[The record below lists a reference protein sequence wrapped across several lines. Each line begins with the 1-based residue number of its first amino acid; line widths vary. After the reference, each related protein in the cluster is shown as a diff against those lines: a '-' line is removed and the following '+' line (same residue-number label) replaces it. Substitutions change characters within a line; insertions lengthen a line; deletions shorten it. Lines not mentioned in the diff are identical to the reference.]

1 MALSAEQILVIRNY
15 VTELQRIN
23 PSGWVKDLTSAMD
36 QFDVSPSM
44 LQEAY
49 SDISVSEIQSAYNE
63 SNPTGKFS
71 TSRPQPQP
79 QPEPEP
85 QPSVSEQNIRDVYQ
99 RYLNRSPNA
108 TELQGW
114 LDYSKTNSPE
124 QTANAFLAGAR
135 DELTSVTQQGYQA
148 ALNRAPTEAEVR
160 ALVDYAI
167 ENGAQAAVDKFNTDA
182 QAELDRARQPEPQP
196 QAASAVNNI
205 KRQLRLQYDAVVAQQ
220 PELKYKFEDRL
231 DSIFENQAKTLADAG
246 ITDITQVGRKFD
258 YGFDDAAPP
267 RNYSGGFGGVDGIL
281 TPVVTYRMY
290 LIDKRTGKR
299 LETSESSP
307 LQIADDQE
315 TPVTIFDN
323 QPADQV
329 KLPPTQIWGSPEFAG
344 GRDMFNVVFND
355 QNQPVFLPVWE
366 PLGDNK
372 DFGDFVVASV
382 KFLLP
387 FYIPVLGEALHS
399 TAFGQAIGATA
410 SNVLAGGTTGAIIAS
425 AAGGDPLKGF
435 VSGAVGSFTSTTYAN
450 QVGKALG
457 IVNDAAA
464 TIVGNGIINSLMSG
478 VQAEVLGADV
488 AESMLAGFG
497 VGAIT
502 ANPAE
507 IANLLVGGEENLAF
521 LVRNTNLSVEN
532 LQNIITTSVANSL
545 VTEMRGGN
553 FADALGE
560 NLLVGGVSTS
570 AGNQI
575 RNLIG
580 ENLSPQARESL
591 VTIGRGAVDVGVRAE
606 LNNQNVRLALENAAP
621 YIFTAGAV
629 SYQQTLDAINNQPK
643 LASLPEQ
650 SKLLL
655 ATLDTGTLNDATNS
669 LEADV
674 INSFVE
680 NVQNPENFTN
690 LGTISVSAQRTIL
703 DDALKLAMDVWD
715 RMSSFLGEYANYQK
729 DQVVNSL
736 IGLVATTQDHYAK
749 AGAGPEGVLATNI
762 QALDRVKQSLN
773 KLLSAEAIQD
783 RAASLRILKEAE
795 NGGFLDQVLSGFEAF
810 VQDPAGYTSQAM
822 GSVVPNLVLGGIT
835 SGASFVARLLPQ
847 IYFNVATTVGGVKNS
862 IYEAVFTQAKRAGLS
877 DVEATALGTEAQA
890 YGGANTDMMALAAT
904 ISAAT
909 TVFPGSF
916 EQQLI
921 KQIAA
926 KSARDVALRAVTA
939 GLIESFQEGVLSA
952 QNSISQNLAI
962 NRIPDPREQ
971 MIAELGEN
979 TEAGRAIREMIN
991 QTPWQR
997 ALTQGVWGQAVV
1009 DALSGGV
1016 VGAGASLG
1024 LSAADINQWA
1034 QENAVERGDWELLDA
1049 PGKGSELIVKN
1060 FFDPEVIDV
1069 FVREVGAQQLTG
1081 PDGDGAVET
1090 ETPLLTGPTDQ
1101 EVIDV
1106 TDITGD
1112 QDVIDVTDIEPTP
1125 SAPDSPPVITQP
1137 VDVTPEL
1144 TPAVNL
1150 QEQVASIL
1158 SQNLNDLQLNLQ
1170 EVNLMVQSTMQ
1181 QLDAAQ
1187 TELQNLI
1194 DSGDLDTLSR
1204 AELTQIESNL
1214 NNLMTAA
1221 ETALQ
1226 DLALTE
1232 TKIDQ
1237 IVAVQG
1243 KPVSD
1248 QEAQTII
1255 EQGGLPEPDAP
1266 DFERFPRVDIVPAQ
1280 DLAPDPEPQPEPQP
1294 EPDFTRPSP
1303 ITPVDVEA
1311 AEPSVPPTTEPEGR
1325 PPLALEPS
1333 PDEPPPEGT
1342 VLPTPEV
1349 DLVVP
1354 PDGEEEPLPEEE
1366 PPAEEDEVT
1375 PLRPILIFEQP
1386 GERPNLP
1393 FSPRV
1398 TGEALASILGAK
1410 KPLFAGDPEKQR
1422 AVWNKR
1428 SLKLLSEALRL

>member
-15 VTELQRIN
+15 VTELQRTN
-23 PSGWVKDLTSAMD
+23 PNNWVNDLAAAMD

-49 SDISVSEIQSAYNE
+49 SDISVSQIQDTYNQ
-63 SNPTGKFS
+63 SRPSGKFS
-71 TSRPQPQP
+71 TARQQYVGPPSPPTTAPPPPPQEKITIRPEAIQNIEQPATTPTIQQDPTLVTVQAQQPQPQP
-79 QPEPEP
+79 QP
-85 QPSVSEQNIRDVYQ
+85 
-99 RYLNRSPNA
+99 
-108 TELQGW
+108 
-114 LDYSKTNSPE
+114 
-124 QTANAFLAGAR
+124 
-135 DELTSVTQQGYQA
+135 
-148 ALNRAPTEAEVR
+148 
-160 ALVDYAI
+160 
-167 ENGAQAAVDKFNTDA
+167 
-182 QAELDRARQPEPQP
+182 
-196 QAASAVNNI
+196 ASAVDNI
-205 KRQLRLQYDAVVAQQ
+205 KRQLRAQYDAIVAQQ
-220 PELKYKFEDRL
+220 PSLKYKLEDRL
-231 DSIFENQAKTLADAG
+231 DRIFEGQAEMLADAG
-246 ITDITQVGRKFD
+246 ITDITQVGRKFE
-258 YGFDDAAPP
+258 YLGGEGAGPP
-267 RNYSGGFGGVDGIL
+267 RVYSGGLGGTDVGAESPEIPL
-281 TPVVTYRMY
+281 GSSY
-290 LIDKRTGKR
+290 LIDKRTGKK
-299 LETSESSP
+299 LELDKSYEDNF
-307 LQIADDQE
+307 QIGPQSYSNLPNLRAN
-315 TPVTIFDN
+315 T
-323 QPADQV
+323 PADQV
-329 KLPPTQIWGSPEFAG
+329 ETPNIQIWGSANLG
-344 GRDMFNVVFND
+344 NGTDIFNVVFND
-355 QNQPVFLPVWE
+355 QDQPVFIPIWQ
-366 PLGDNK
+366 PDSSK
-372 DFGDFVVASV
+372 SFGDFVEASV
-382 KFLLP
+382 KFLAP

-410 SNVLAGGTTGAIIAS
+410 SNVIAGGTTGAIIAD

-450 QVGKALG
+450 EVGKAVG
-457 IVNDAAA
+457 IANDAAA

-478 VQAEVLGADV
+478 LQAGVLGGDV
-488 AESMLAGFG
+488 GESMLAGFG
-497 VGAIT
+497 FGAIT

-532 LQNIITTSVANSL
+532 LQNIITTSAANSL
-545 VTEMRGGN
+545 ITEMRGGN
-553 FADALGE
+553 FVNALGE
-560 NLLVGGVSTS
+560 NLLAGGISTS

-575 RNLIG
+575 KNLIG

-629 SYQQTLDAINNQPK
+629 SYQQKLDAINRQPK
-643 LASLPEQ
+643 LASLPEN

-655 ATLDTGTLNDATNS
+655 ATLDTGTVSDASNG
-669 LEADV
+669 LEQEV
-674 INSFVE
+674 FNSFVRQVTE
-680 NVQNPENFTN
+680 LPNIEVT
-690 LGTISVSAQRTIL
+690 AKRTIL
-703 DDALKLAMDVWD
+703 DDALKLGVDVWD
-715 RMSSFLGEYANYQK
+715 RMSSFLGEYARYQK
-729 DQVVNSL
+729 DQVVRSI
-736 IGLVATTQDHYAK
+736 IGLTNVTQSIYGI
-749 AGAGPEGVLATNI
+749 AGGGPEGGLATNI

-773 KLLSAEAIQD
+773 QLLSAEAIQD
-783 RAASLRILKEAE
+783 RASSLRILKEAE

-810 VQDPAGYTSQAM
+810 VQDPAGYTSEAL
-822 GSVVPNLVLGGIT
+822 GSVIPNLVVGGVT
-835 SGASFVARLLPQ
+835 SGASFVSRLLPQ
-847 IYFNVATTVGGVKNS
+847 IGVNIASTVGDVKNS
-862 IYEAVFTQAKRAGLS
+862 IYEAVFKQAKRAGLS
-877 DVEATALGTEAQA
+877 DVEATALGTQAQD
-890 YGGANTDMMALAAT
+890 YGGANTDMMAVAAA

-909 TVFPGSF
+909 TMFPGSF
-916 EQQLI
+916 EVQI
-921 KQIAA
+921 VNQIAA
-926 KSARDVALRAVTA
+926 KSARDVALRAGTA
-939 GLIESFQEGVLSA
+939 SLIEAGTEGVLST
-952 QNSISQNLAI
+952 QNAIAQNLAV

-971 MIAELGEN
+971 MIREVGEN
-979 TEAGRAIREMIN
+979 TQAGRAIREMIN

-1034 QENAVERGDWELLDA
+1034 QENAVERGDWEVLDA

-1069 FVREVGAQQLTG
+1069 FVREVGAQRLPSPDQLAL
-1081 PDGDGAVET
+1081 PA
-1090 ETPLLTGPTDQ
+1090 PS
-1101 EVIDV
+1101 
-1106 TDITGD
+1106 D

-1125 SAPDSPPVITQP
+1125 SAPVSPPVVTPPVVTPPVVTPPVVTPP
-1137 VDVTPEL
+1137 VDVTPEP

-1187 TELQNLI
+1187 NELQNLI
-1194 DSGDLDTLSR
+1194 NSGDLDTLSR

-1255 EQGGLPEPDAP
+1255 EQGGLPDPDAP

-1280 DLAPDPEPQPEPQP
+1280 DLVPVPEPQPQPQP
-1294 EPDFTRPSP
+1294 EPDFTRPPP

-1311 AEPSVPPTTEPEGR
+1311 AEPTVPPTTEPEGR
-1325 PPLALEPS
+1325 PPLVLQPS
-1333 PDEPPPEGT
+1333 LDEPPPEGT
-1342 VLPTPEV
+1342 VLPTPEA

-1354 PDGEEEPLPEEE
+1354 PDGEERPLPEEE
-1366 PPAEEDEVT
+1366 PPAEKDEVT
-1375 PLRPILIFEQP
+1375 PLRPVLIFEQP
-1386 GERPNLP
+1386 GERPNIP
-1393 FSPRV
+1393 FSSRV

-1410 KPLFAGDPEKQR
+1410 EPIFAGDPEKQR

>member
-15 VTELQRIN
+15 VTELQRTN
-23 PSGWVKDLTSAMD
+23 PNNWVNDLAAAMD

-49 SDISVSEIQSAYNE
+49 SDISVSQIQDTYNQ
-63 SNPTGKFS
+63 SRPSGKFS
-71 TSRPQPQP
+71 TARPQDVGPPSPTTTAPPPPPQEQITIRPEAIQNIEQPATTPTIQQDPTLVTVQAQQPQPQP
-79 QPEPEP
+79 QP
-85 QPSVSEQNIRDVYQ
+85 
-99 RYLNRSPNA
+99 
-108 TELQGW
+108 
-114 LDYSKTNSPE
+114 
-124 QTANAFLAGAR
+124 
-135 DELTSVTQQGYQA
+135 
-148 ALNRAPTEAEVR
+148 
-160 ALVDYAI
+160 
-167 ENGAQAAVDKFNTDA
+167 
-182 QAELDRARQPEPQP
+182 
-196 QAASAVNNI
+196 ASAVDNI
-205 KRQLRLQYDAVVAQQ
+205 KRQLRAQYDAIVAQQ
-220 PELKYKFEDRL
+220 PSLKYKLEDRL
-231 DSIFENQAKTLADAG
+231 DRIFEGQAKMFADAG
-246 ITDITQVGRKFD
+246 ITDITQVGRKFE
-258 YGFDDAAPP
+258 YLGGEGAGPP
-267 RNYSGGFGGVDGIL
+267 RVYSGGLGGTDVGMESPEIPL
-281 TPVVTYRMY
+281 GSSY
-290 LIDKRTGKR
+290 LIDKRTGKK
-299 LETSESSP
+299 LELDKSYEGNFKIEPQSYLNLPNLRANT
-307 LQIADDQE
+307 
-315 TPVTIFDN
+315 
-323 QPADQV
+323 PADQV
-329 KLPPTQIWGSPEFAG
+329 ETPNIQTWGSANLG
-344 GRDMFNVVFND
+344 NGTDIFNVVFND
-355 QNQPVFLPVWE
+355 QDQPVFIPTWQ
-366 PLGDNK
+366 PDSSK
-372 DFGDFVVASV
+372 SFGDFVEASV
-382 KFLLP
+382 KFLAP

-410 SNVLAGGTTGAIIAS
+410 SNVIAGGATGAIIAD

-450 QVGKALG
+450 EVGKAVG
-457 IVNDAAA
+457 IANDAAA

-478 VQAEVLGADV
+478 LQAGVLGGDV
-488 AESMLAGFG
+488 GESMLAGFG
-497 VGAIT
+497 FGAIT

-532 LQNIITTSVANSL
+532 LQNIITTSAANSL
-545 VTEMRGGN
+545 ITEMRGGN
-553 FADALGE
+553 FVDALGE
-560 NLLVGGVSTS
+560 NLLAGGISTS

-575 RNLIG
+575 KKLIG
-580 ENLSPQARESL
+580 NNLSPQARESL

-674 INSFVE
+674 INSF
-680 NVQNPENFTN
+680 
-690 LGTISVSAQRTIL
+690 AQQIQELPDITVTAKRTIL
-703 DDALKLAMDVWD
+703 DDALKLGVDVWD

-729 DQVVNSL
+729 DQVVRSI
-736 IGLVATTQDHYAK
+736 IGLTNVTQSIYGVA
-749 AGAGPEGVLATNI
+749 GGGPEGLLAGNI

-773 KLLSAEAIQD
+773 QLLSAEAIQD
-783 RAASLRILKEAE
+783 RASSLRILKEAE

-810 VQDPAGYTSQAM
+810 VQDPAGYTSEAL
-822 GSVVPNLVLGGIT
+822 GSVIPNLVVGGVT
-835 SGASFVARLLPQ
+835 SGASFVSRLLPQ
-847 IYFNVATTVGGVKNS
+847 IGVNIASTVGDVKNS
-862 IYEAVFTQAKRAGLS
+862 IYEAVFKQAKRAGLS

-909 TVFPGSF
+909 TMFPGSF
-916 EQQLI
+916 EVQI
-921 KQIAA
+921 VNQIAA
-926 KSARDVALRAVTA
+926 KSARDVALRAGTA
-939 GLIESFQEGVLSA
+939 SLIEAGTEGVLST
-952 QNSISQNLAI
+952 QNAIAQNLAV

-971 MIAELGEN
+971 MIREVGEN

-1069 FVREVGAQQLTG
+1069 FVREVGAQRLPS
-1081 PDGDGAVET
+1081 PD
-1090 ETPLLTGPTDQ
+1090 PLALPAPS
-1101 EVIDV
+1101 
-1106 TDITGD
+1106 D

-1125 SAPDSPPVITQP
+1125 SAPVSPPVVTPP
-1137 VDVTPEL
+1137 VDVTPEP

-1187 TELQNLI
+1187 NELQNLI
-1194 DSGDLDTLSR
+1194 NSGDLDTLSR

-1280 DLAPDPEPQPEPQP
+1280 DLVPVPEPQPDP
-1294 EPDFTRPSP
+1294 TRPPP
-1303 ITPVDVEA
+1303 IAPVDVEA

-1325 PPLALEPS
+1325 PPLVLQPS
-1333 PDEPPPEGT
+1333 PDEPPPEGMAPSTPEGT
-1342 VLPTPEV
+1342 VLPTPEA

-1354 PDGEEEPLPEEE
+1354 PDGEEKPLPEEE
-1366 PPAEEDEVT
+1366 EPPPEGDEVT
-1375 PLRPILIFEQP
+1375 PLRPVLIFEQP
-1386 GERPNLP
+1386 GERPNIP
-1393 FSPRV
+1393 FSSRV

-1410 KPLFAGDPEKQR
+1410 EPIFAGDPEKQR